1 MTEHAIRKVD
11 DKRVADF
18 IGLNDHKLRRKRE
31 QPGEDMAG
39 FFIGEGVAVIER
51 AIQAGHSLLTLIIN
65 ERFNLSRFGNLPTE
79 IDILRCGGEVLE
91 AISGR
96 PDLKDPIGSF
106 RRPVETSLS
115 SVIDN
120 SEIVLLTESV
130 HNPTNMGMIMRNA
143 AAFGVDAVCVDS
155 SSCDPLY
162 RRAVRV
168 SMGQVF
174 AVPHVRVNTIP
185 ETLKI
190 LEEKGFQ
197 TVALTPDGKADE
209 LQLVLQRE
217 TGPIALIVGS
227 EGPGLS
233 TETLAAAQ
241 QNARIPMME
250 NVDSLN
256 VATAVAVALYAAN
269 NCRRNRYG

>member
-11 DKRVADF
+11 NKRVTDF
-18 IGLNDHKLRRKRE
+18 IGLNDHKLRQKRE
-31 QPGEDMAG
+31 RPGEDMAG
-39 FFIGEGVAVIER
+39 FFIGEGVTVIER
-51 AIQAGHSLLTLIIN
+51 AMQAGHALLILIIN
-65 ERFNLSRFGNLPTE
+65 EQFDLSRFGNLPADVE
-79 IDILRCGGEVLE
+79 ILRCGREVLE

-120 SEIVLLTESV
+120 SKTLLLTESV
-130 HNPTNMGMIMRNA
+130 QNPTNMGMIMRNA

-174 AVPHVRVNTIP
+174 TVPHVRVNTIP
-185 ETLKI
+185 ETLEI
-190 LEEKGFQ
+190 LEEKKFQ
-197 TVALTPDGKADE
+197 TVALTPDKAADE
-209 LQLVLQRE
+209 LQIVLQRE

-227 EGPGLS
+227 EGSGLS
-233 TETLAAAQ
+233 QEILDATQ
-241 QNARIPMME
+241 QHARIPMMD

-256 VATAVAVALYAAN
+256 VATAVAVALYAVN
-269 NCRRNRYG
+269 NCRRSRYG